1 MNIDYSTTRG
11 VREIGA
17 WNGEMVTLLRKLIRS
32 LGDTVEAWDRFQR
45 KDIAY
50 FLFDDDL
57 PTTSSL
63 LKSSINEVDNVFLD
77 LKDILRKLV
86 KLEKGLCQDS
96 PQGVSTLSFVFAT
109 LSLYPL

>member
-1 MNIDYSTTRG
+1 

-17 WNGEMVTLLRKLIRS
+17 WNGEMVTLLRTLIGKLE
-32 LGDTVEAWDRFQR
+32 DTVEAWDRFQK
-45 KDIAY
+45 KDVAY
-50 FLFDDDL
+50 FRFDDEL
-57 PTTSSL
+57 LTTSLL

-77 LKDILRKLV
+77 LKDILRKLR

-109 LSLYPL
+109 LSL